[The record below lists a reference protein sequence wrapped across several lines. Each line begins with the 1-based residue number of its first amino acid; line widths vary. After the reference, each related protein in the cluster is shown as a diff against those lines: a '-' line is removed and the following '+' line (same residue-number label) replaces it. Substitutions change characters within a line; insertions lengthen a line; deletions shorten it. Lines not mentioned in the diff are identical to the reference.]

1 MLLYALQTLDL
12 LELDNLTWASRP
24 EDLSMPAQDLLQF
37 QVGFQSSSRHWVSAT
52 YIIAYFPL
60 HHVSLPPAAYKSDA
74 CMHHCGCNAH
84 S

>member
-1 MLLYALQTLDL
+1 MNTCSCIALQSLDL
-12 LELDNLTWASRP
+12 LELGNLTW
-24 EDLSMPAQDLLQF
+24 EDLSVPTQDLLQF
-37 QVGFQSSSRHWVSAT
+37 QVGFQSLSHHWVSAT

-74 CMHHCGCNAH
+74 CMHHHVCNAH